1 MAAKHVRSGDNPR
14 RGAHSRKQPS
24 RPRSDAAHRNVPQ
37 GRTPSGTVSVGR
49 RDSSGDRDKVDAQR
63 KASTGRHGTTRHQGS
78 PRSASVAATRSAANA
93 RSGHGTT
100 QQAMNNQQLARYRR
114 DGNPNYKSHKRKMA
128 PWKKA
133 LIVAASVLVCFVCA
147 VGAYAFWFSGQLDDR
162 FSMGDQTDAAVN
174 DALASPISGKPFYML
189 LLGSDSRE
197 GSDTSSR
204 EDESGDN
211 QRSDVM
217 ILVRVDAKNK
227 QVTMVSI
234 PRDTPLTLEDGSI
247 VKLNEAYN
255 IGGAAYSIEAVSK
268 ITGVPISHYAEVHF
282 SEFQELVDKIGG
294 VEVDVPVELSY
305 KDALTGEWI
314 TLEPGVQTLDGQQAQ
329 IFARARHEYE
339 TDQDAHRQNNI
350 RTLLE
355 AIITKVLEKPFYE
368 LPDTVLSLAES
379 VGTDFSSSDLVS
391 LALEYAGGSG
401 SMTIYSCTGP
411 TDGDINEAAGGIW
424 LCYENPEGWANLMS
438 VVDSGEDP
446 SGLDVNST
454 AIIPSAA

>member
-1 MAAKHVRSGDNPR
+1 
-14 RGAHSRKQPS
+14 
-24 RPRSDAAHRNVPQ
+24 
-37 GRTPSGTVSVGR
+37 
-49 RDSSGDRDKVDAQR
+49 
-63 KASTGRHGTTRHQGS
+63 
-78 PRSASVAATRSAANA
+78 
-93 RSGHGTT
+93 
-100 QQAMNNQQLARYRR
+100 
-114 DGNPNYKSHKRKMA
+114 MA

-379 VGTDFSSSDLVS
+379 VGTDFNSSDLVS

>member
-1 MAAKHVRSGDNPR
+1 MRARQA
-14 RGAHSRKQPS
+14 
-24 RPRSDAAHRNVPQ
+24 
-37 GRTPSGTVSVGR
+37 
-49 RDSSGDRDKVDAQR
+49 SS
-63 KASTGRHGTTRHQGS
+63 
-78 PRSASVAATRSAANA
+78 
-93 RSGHGTT
+93 
-100 QQAMNNQQLARYRR
+100 QQAAFNQQLAQYSRT
-114 DGNPNYKSHKRKMA
+114 GNPNYKSRKRKTP

-133 LIVAASVLVCFVCA
+133 LVVAGALILCAVFA
-147 VGAYAFWFSGQLDDR
+147 VGAYALWFSGALNER
-162 FSMGDQTDAAVN
+162 LSMGDQTDAAVN
-174 DALASPISGKPFYML
+174 DALTSPIAGEPFYML

-197 GSDTSSR
+197 GSGTSGNAA
-204 EDESGDN
+204 ESGDN

-234 PRDTPLTLEDGSI
+234 PRDTPLSLEDGTI
-247 VKLNEAYN
+247 VKINEAYN
-255 IGGAAYSIEAVSK
+255 IGGAAYSIKAVSEL
-268 ITGVPISHYAEVHF
+268 TGVPIAHYAEVHF
-282 SEFQELVDKIGG
+282 SEFQELVDKLGG

-314 TLEPGVQTLDGQQAQ
+314 TLEPGVQTIDGQQAQ

-379 VGTDFSSSDLVS
+379 VGTDLNASDLVS
-391 LALEYAGGSG
+391 LAMEYAGGSG
-401 SMTIYSCTGP
+401 SMTMYSGTGP

-424 LCYENPEGWANLMS
+424 LCYENPEGWANLMA
-438 VVDSGEDP
+438 VVESGDDP